1 MITDKMEK
9 VLPMSK
15 SEAQQ
20 LEFLIHGLRSAY
32 KHSIEEKMESGGFA
46 SVSIIDFDNDAI
58 FLEINCGLQISIPG
72 LVAKEMVKVNRR
84 TMEVMEKAEVV

>member
-1 MITDKMEK
+1 MSDEI
-9 VLPMSK
+9 LPMSK
-15 SEAQQ
+15 GEAQQ

-46 SVSIIDFDNDAI
+46 SVSIINFDNEAI

-72 LVAKEMVKVNRR
+72 LVVRESVKVNRR
-84 TMEVMEKAEVV
+84 TMEVIEKTEVA